1 MKNLS
6 TIRLTVIGKYDA
18 LPLDFPTSQC
28 FCSQSAGNSPC
39 QRPKSALRWA
49 LPMLWRPPGS
59 CIGIIASAAGKKNH
73 PPDMQPFK
81 IIILRGNMYN
91 IYIYTHIY
99 IVISII
105 IFRSTN
111 QETVLKDASVA
122 HADLSIEISFHSCSI
137 LIPPRLKTFLEPVE
151 CIVSNHGD
159 PIMGQNHGILIPN

>member
-1 MKNLS
+1 MMLFHWIS
-6 TIRLTVIGKYDA
+6 P
-18 LPLDFPTSQC
+18 LPSVFVPKVLEIHHARGPNQP
-28 FCSQSAGNSPC
+28 SAGLCPCCGDRLDLASELSPA
-39 QRPKSALRWA
+39 RRE
-49 LPMLWRPPGS
+49 
-59 CIGIIASAAGKKNH
+59 KKPIHLICNH
-73 PPDMQPFK
+73 SR
-81 IIILRGNMYN
+81 LSSSEGTCT
-91 IYIYTHIY
+91 IYIYIHIH

>member
-18 LPLDFPTSQC
+18 TPLDFPTSQC

-59 CIGIIASAAGKKNH
+59 CIGIIASAAGKKAIHLICNH
-73 PPDMQPFK
+73 S
-81 IIILRGNMYN
+81 RSSSSEGTCT
-91 IYIYTHIY
+91 IYIY

-111 QETVLKDASVA
+111 CTNQQTVLKDASVA
-122 HADLSIEISFHSCSI
+122 HADLSIEHDQISFHSCSI
-137 LIPPRLKTFLEPVE
+137 LIPPILKPSWNRWNVLY
-151 CIVSNHGD
+151 
-159 PIMGQNHGILIPN
+159 PIMGILSWGKIIGF